1 MKPETCGLAAPL
13 IVPPDSGE
21 RRRYAV
27 ASWGKRGFVVS
38 RGLICTNTLQ
48 RPALNLYKT
57 LHKIR
62 NAVPT
67 HTLRAHNPG
76 CHRTHRTNERQRRR
90 SRAARQN
97 ASMITHRL
105 VTCTRAPRGSRM
117 SARSARAKTTVRMVT
132 KAQSVCD
139 MIAGGTAA
147 RAGGWGWVGVCTRA
161 REGHLRKGP
170 RGA

>member
-1 MKPETCGLAAPL
+1 MRIG
-13 IVPPDSGE
+13 
-21 RRRYAV
+21 RRDGCVGA
-27 ASWGKRGFVVS
+27 WGKRGFVVS

-57 LHKIR
+57 LHKTR
-62 NAVPT
+62 NSVPT
-67 HTLRAHNPG
+67 HTLRTHNPG

-117 SARSARAKTTVRMVT
+117 SARSACARTTVRMAT

-139 MIAGGTAA
+139 MIAGGTGH
-147 RAGGWGWVGVCTRA
+147 RGTRGWVGVCTRA

-170 RGA
+170 

>member
-1 MKPETCGLAAPL
+1 MPRPVRARNTHTRTHLG
-13 IVPPDSGE
+13 V
-21 RRRYAV
+21 
-27 ASWGKRGFVVS
+27 RGFVVS

-62 NAVPT
+62 NFVPT
-67 HTLRAHNPG
+67 HTLRTHNPG

-117 SARSARAKTTVRMVT
+117 SARSARARTTVRMAT

-147 RAGGWGWVGVCTRA
+147 RAGGWGWVGGVHA
-161 REGHLRKGP
+161 REGGASPKRAT
-170 RGA
+170 RGLICRQFCTK